1 MKKTIE
7 KVCPKKRKSLSYGE
21 VPYLRRAF
29 QRGSPQKKEGVPELA
44 LLRKGKLLNW
54 RGSP

>member
-7 KVCPKKRKSLSYGE
+7 KVWPKKRKSLSYGE
-21 VPYLRRAF
+21 VPYLRRTF

>member
-7 KVCPKKRKSLSYGE
+7 KTCPKKGKSLSYGE

-44 LLRKGKLLNW
+44 LLRKGKLLSW
-54 RGSP
+54 IGSP